1 MNKQENATVS
11 IVVKLRGLDT
21 DERTTFRHDV
31 APPRD
36 PAEERVRL
44 AEAVAEH
51 KPSAEI
57 RSFSDH
63 TASFVDSEHLVVAY
77 YENPEEIRRALKLL
91 ASEDGQG
98 ELFAAPR
105 EAA

>member
-1 MNKQENATVS
+1 MNKQGNATISV
-11 IVVKLRGLDT
+11 VVKLRELDT

-31 APPRD
+31 APPRN
-36 PAEERVRL
+36 PGEEQGRL
-44 AEAVAEH
+44 AEAVAVH
-51 KPSAEI
+51 KPSAEF

-63 TASFVDSEHLVVAY
+63 TASFVDSNHLIVAY
-77 YENPEEIRRALKLL
+77 YENPEEIRRVLKLL

-98 ELFAAPR
+98 ELFAASR